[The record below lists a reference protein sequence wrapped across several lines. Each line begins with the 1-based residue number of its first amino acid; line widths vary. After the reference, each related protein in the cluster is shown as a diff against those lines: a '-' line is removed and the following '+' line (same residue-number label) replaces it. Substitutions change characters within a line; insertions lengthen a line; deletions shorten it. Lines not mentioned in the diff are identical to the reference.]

1 MSMTISKPSQT
12 EEEYFARVEAEKKK
26 KLAEEA
32 LRKLTEEQ
40 QRRMKELHWMHCPKC
55 GMELH
60 PVPYKGVT
68 LDKCFNCHGVFLDD
82 GELEKVAGSES
93 GFLKGVLSLFKS

>member
-1 MSMTISKPSQT
+1 MTISKPSQT

-26 KLAEEA
+26 KISEE
-32 LRKLTEEQ
+32 KKKGLTERE
-40 QRRMKELHWMHCPKC
+40 MLKLKEFHWMHCPKC

-68 LDKCFNCHGVFLDD
+68 VDKCFHCHGVYLDD
-82 GELEKVAGSES
+82 GELEKIAGGES
-93 GFLKGVLSLFKS
+93 GFLTGLMSLFKS

>member
-1 MSMTISKPSQT
+1 MTAPKPSST

-26 KLAEEA
+26 KLAEESHK
-32 LRKLTEEQ
+32 RISRDEQEKL
-40 QRRMKELHWMHCPKC
+40 KSLHWMHCPKC

-68 LDKCFNCHGVFLDD
+68 LDKCFHCLGVFLDD
-82 GELEKVAGSES
+82 GELEKLAGKES
-93 GFLKGVLSLFKS
+93 GFFQGVLSLFRTV